1 MQVPERYREF
11 WHTFSATRAEDTASR
26 FLEAFYFDDNEPS
39 ANELAEL
46 VLSGRKRATA
56 ALLWGH
62 EAEGKRVPQAGD
74 LSIVTDFAGNAKCV
88 IETQR
93 VDIVPFS
100 DVTEEFARTEGEGD
114 GSLEYWR
121 MAHEAFF
128 GRECMRI
135 GREPEPDMP
144 VVCERFEVV
153 FTQEATARSA
163 TQPLAQAEHHRQA
176 TRPGP
181 GVLPLSLG

>member
-1 MQVPERYREF
+1 MQLPERYRKF
-11 WHTFSATRAEDTASR
+11 WHAFSSTCTEDPTSR

-56 ALLWGH
+56 ALLWSH

-74 LSIVTDFAGNAKCV
+74 LSIVTDFGGNAKCV
-88 IETQR
+88 IETRR

-100 DVTEEFARTEGEGD
+100 KVTEEFARTEGEGD
-114 GSLEYWR
+114 GSLKYWR
-121 MAHEAFF
+121 RAHEAFF
-128 GRECMRI
+128 GRECTRI

-153 FTQEATARSA
+153 FSQ
-163 TQPLAQAEHHRQA
+163 QAA
-176 TRPGP
+176 DA
-181 GVLPLSLG
+181 